1 VSSSNSLAVQLADA
15 IHQEAV
21 RAGAAAPGVRG
32 SDWRLAVVATVGT
45 TGTITTTDGIVARRA
60 EAYQGPAVGDVIRIS
75 VSGSG
80 AWIAEG
86 RQAPADDSDAWHAL
100 TLTSPWVNYGST
112 YQTARYRYAGG
123 GVVMVQGL
131 VATGGNSV
139 SGTSNIA
146 SALPAGLRPPAGL
159 VWPAIRDGN
168 VVRQLEITTG
178 GIIRATTLPA
188 GAIAYMSINLQFTT
202 F

>member
-15 IHQEAV
+15 MRQEAV

-32 SDWRLAVVATVGT
+32 SVWRLAVVDTVGT
-45 TGTITTTDGIVARRA
+45 NGTVTTTDGIIAPRA
-60 EAYQGPAVGDVIRIS
+60 ETYQSPVVGDVIRIS

-86 RQAPADDSDAWHAL
+86 RLAPADDSDRWQAL

-131 VATGGNSV
+131 VATGGSSV

-146 SALPAGLRPPAGL
+146 SALPAALRPPAGL
-159 VWPAIRDGN
+159 VWSTIINGN

-178 GIIRATTLPA
+178 GVIRATTLPA
-188 GAIAYMSINLQFTT
+188 GAISYLSINMQFTN